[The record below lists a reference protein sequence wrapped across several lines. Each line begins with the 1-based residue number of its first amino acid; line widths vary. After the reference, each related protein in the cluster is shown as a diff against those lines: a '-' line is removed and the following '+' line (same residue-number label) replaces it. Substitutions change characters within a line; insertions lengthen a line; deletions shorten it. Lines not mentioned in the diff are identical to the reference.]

1 MEELLVSTLQDVE
14 LWVVEYGVLVHG
26 PVSLAHEAAHPRA
39 ALRRELAVE
48 DDDHAFVYAGWCDGS
63 SEEEILH
70 MVLLVQVKSSLMKAK
85 NWTWYQNRTQ
95 ADQTQYGIRE
105 EFMWGITLM

>member
-14 LWVVEYGVLVHG
+14 LRVVESGVLVHG
-26 PVSLAHEAAHPRA
+26 PVSLADEAAHPRA

-48 DDDHAFVYAGWCDGS
+48 DDDHAFVYAGWRDGS

-70 MVLLVQVKSSLMKAK
+70 MVLLVQVKGSLVKAK
-85 NWTWYQNRTQ
+85 NWTWYQNRTEV
-95 ADQTQYGIRE
+95 DQTQDGICE